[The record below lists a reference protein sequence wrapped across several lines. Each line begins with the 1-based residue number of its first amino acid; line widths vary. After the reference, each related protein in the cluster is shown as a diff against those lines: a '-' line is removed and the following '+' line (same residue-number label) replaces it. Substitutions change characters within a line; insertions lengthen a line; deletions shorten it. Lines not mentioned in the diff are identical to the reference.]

1 MKYNEHRG
9 IGGFIFEY
17 LRGHEDVS
25 HGLFSTGDLSLVF
38 MCPLL
43 SEIAE
48 KKPACTDTVC
58 RYEACLNFHGKVW
71 LAPFDFGIMQ
81 GVDVQFC
88 PAAEDPGFLEI
99 KIRLVREAGE
109 ANAWRRINKGFLN
122 ELRKQLLVWRSLD
135 EIAQDHYERA
145 LDVTLKE
152 KGVATER

>member
-1 MKYNEHRG
+1 
-9 IGGFIFEY
+9 
-17 LRGHEDVS
+17 
-25 HGLFSTGDLSLVF
+25 
-38 MCPLL
+38 
-43 SEIAE
+43 
-48 KKPACTDTVC
+48 
-58 RYEACLNFHGKVW
+58 
-71 LAPFDFGIMQ
+71 MQ

-145 LDVTLKE
+145 LDLTLKE
-152 KGVATER
+152 KGVATEG